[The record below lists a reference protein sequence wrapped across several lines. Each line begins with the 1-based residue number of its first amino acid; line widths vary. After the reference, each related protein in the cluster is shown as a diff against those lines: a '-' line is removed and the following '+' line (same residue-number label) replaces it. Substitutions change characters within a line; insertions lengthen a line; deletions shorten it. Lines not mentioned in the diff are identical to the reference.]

1 MNDSRS
7 RPTAALILGIF
18 VALGLTLS
26 GFFVAR
32 AVETAKRF
40 ERFVTVK
47 GLSHCHNS
55 RLFSELDSSPS
66 FASLVKSRLST

>member
-32 AVETAKRF
+32 AVDRDSNSPHRKIVRI
-40 ERFVTVK
+40 VTTVDY
-47 GLSHCHNS
+47 
-55 RLFSELDSSPS
+55 FLD
-66 FASLVKSRLST
+66 